1 MTLANGVSLDFDHH
15 DHVDEHHYAFQLSDE
30 EFEAAFGRI
39 RDRGIT
45 YYADPACRQPGQ
57 VYASKNGRR
66 GTYFRDP
73 DGHSWKSSPRE
84 RDVMSALD
92 GQIASSN
99 HPQQRSP
106 IVAVNQVAMRR
117 RARIM
122 RAVNVPMRAVLS
134 LPFATPLSGNLT
146 VHPSYTGRK
155 SGKAYRQPVSY
166 VRDGDVLLTPG
177 GGRWTLNLAGRVA
190 CLIRLR
196 GRDAP
201 ARPELVTDPAELER
215 LLGVIAEKNPRAAR
229 FIPIP
234 RRPDGRLDP
243 DALDAALRHG
253 FCIVRWHL
261 AEQG

>member
-1 MTLANGVSLDFDHH
+1 MT
-15 DHVDEHHYAFQLSDE
+15 
-30 EFEAAFGRI
+30 
-39 RDRGIT
+39 
-45 YYADPACRQPGQ
+45 
-57 VYASKNGRR
+57 
-66 GTYFRDP
+66 
-73 DGHSWKSSPRE
+73 
-84 RDVMSALD
+84 
-92 GQIASSN
+92 
-99 HPQQRSP
+99 
-106 IVAVNQVAMRR
+106 VNQAAMRR

-122 RAVNVPMRAVLS
+122 RAVNVPMRAALS
-134 LPFATPLSGNLT
+134 LPFATPLSRNLMLI
-146 VHPSYTGRK
+146 SYTGRK

-177 GGRWTLNLAGRVA
+177 GGRWTLNLADGRPTR
-190 CLIRLR
+190 IRLR

-215 LLGVIAEKNPRAAR
+215 LLGVIAEKNPPAAR

-243 DALDAALRHG
+243 DALDAALQHG